1 MGSYFGNIQNA
12 ERTQLRFDK
21 IYSSRKAM
29 EDALAEGDGVFIG
42 RFVLVEYD
50 DNTTPRR
57 YGYLERNIESIS
69 TEEEYIL
76 YMDSSRQ
83 NPYKLTESD
92 KNGYGVFPNDLF
104 YAELGLYFHYFRCI
118 NKTTPDGKAL
128 FKSIYASY
136 SDENLTDYEL
146 NYKHDK
152 DAYPKMPDHGY
163 DATIWR
169 KTLKAGKE
177 TYQLIANLNSEI
189 PSFYIEE
196 DAPSINPIAPHFAP
210 ISTNKSLYL
219 HLPANWGLKIK
230 KAEVQDGKELSDIE
244 VQYDYNEYDPLR
256 NDTERKVEK
265 YAGAI
270 YYNKDGFNSV
280 YNNTDEKTISEISL
294 LPTGTS
300 GKLYYNHRT
309 GNHEE
314 QPDIQEL
321 KFYLPEIGNAVAD
334 LWNIVY
340 GEGEQINPTTKKRNQ
355 DVEWNSTAGLRLVTP
370 DIESGGFT
378 YLKENTETI
387 AGCINSVHDLMG
399 MIVLDATDTP
409 DLLAEDAE
417 INKIYYGNF
426 RADKRK
432 GYFFKDAYYD
442 LEPFPPDMSTE
453 DLQEWIGGRKY
464 VDLIQ
469 FEPNKYYIYTE
480 SNFIIDTNGTPTPN
494 TPYYLLGDGVKV
506 KLKNWNSQDDE
517 IDDPDDPEDPDKPET
532 PSEKIDYYYKDDN
545 HNFIKD
551 ANEQTDETKTYYTV
565 KATRATEPDKNN
577 GLILLWNASDYTID
591 YNFNT
596 ELIDP
601 TELEAMKITGI
612 GEGYFYWDEDNKIL
626 VPLTKDSEYDA
637 EIAKAGHYYYID
649 QFAIA
654 SGVDLGGQISE
665 SLYFINENKT
675 LTSFNK
681 IQDNPDILNKYRVT
695 FLELK
700 DNYYYT
706 EMNPENPPHLEGYEC
721 LHPDANGV
729 WHVSNQLIYWT
740 LEVQQV
746 TNMGEG
752 TENEENPEN
761 PENPEIEE
769 ELIHFYKP
777 GLYFTK
783 SENNDFIISNT
794 VSFDKTKDYW
804 RITHP
809 PTVDDYQLVEITEEQ
824 YNNSFAN
831 GISKK
836 YYIEN
841 EGVFDLSS
849 TPYDKE
855 ASYFIYI
862 PRLVEKDNNNGKW
875 LIDAVK
881 EKFYEPNK
889 YYYFSKKYWKDLIDA
904 GLIMKTA
911 DDEDVV
917 EDYIDEEG
925 RIYYLL
931 NIAYVIEDPSGNL
944 LPGYVW
950 DKNRLPPEEVI
961 LGKRVEKFRWTE
973 LTGFARTLN
982 TINGLILHIN
992 QTFKFNDTITRETD
1006 SVQGCLNK
1014 IKDILKAF
1022 KQMNPQ
1028 ETIIIDEYSNLV
1040 GADIGTIPVNS
1051 YSGAEIVEEDG
1062 LDIQNG
1068 DSIRQALLKL
1078 ETRIKNLEE
1087 RINSLHN

>member
-1 MGSYFGNIQNA
+1 MSSYFGNIQNA

-50 DNTTPRR
+50 DNTTLRR
-57 YGYLERNIESIS
+57 YGYLEKNITNIS
-69 TEEEYIL
+69 TEEEYVL

-92 KNGYGVFPNDLF
+92 ENGYGVFPDDLF
-104 YAELGLYFHYFRCI
+104 YAELGLYFHYFRCT
-118 NKTTPDGKAL
+118 NKTTPEGYAL

-136 SDENLTDYEL
+136 SDDRLTDYEL

-177 TYQLIANLNSEI
+177 TYQFIASLNSEI
-189 PSFYIEE
+189 PSFYVEE
-196 DAPSINPIAPHFAP
+196 DAPAMNPIAPHFSP
-210 ISTNKSLYL
+210 ISTNKNLYF

-230 KAEVQDGKELSDIE
+230 KAETVNDKKLSDVD
-244 VQYDYNEYDPLR
+244 VQYNYIEYDPVK
-256 NDTERKVEK
+256 NDTEEK
-265 YAGAI
+265 NEEYAGAI
-270 YYNKDGFNSV
+270 YYNKDGFDSV
-280 YNNTDEKTISEISL
+280 YNNIDEKTISEISL
-294 LPTGTS
+294 LPTGRS
-300 GKLYYNHRT
+300 GKLYYNHQT
-309 GNHEE
+309 NMHEE
-314 QPDIQEL
+314 QDDIQEL
-321 KFYLPEIGNAVAD
+321 KFYLPEIGNAVAN

-355 DVEWNSTAGLRLVTP
+355 DMEWNSTAGLRLVTP
-370 DIESGGFT
+370 DTESGGFT
-378 YLKENTETI
+378 YLKENVETI
-387 AGCINSVHDLMG
+387 AGCVNSVHDLMG

-409 DLLAEDAE
+409 DLSAEEAE

-426 RADKRK
+426 RPDKRK

-442 LEPFPPDMSTE
+442 LEPFPPEMSNE
-453 DLQEWIGGRKY
+453 ELQEWLGGRNY
-464 VDLIQ
+464 IDLVQ

-480 SNFIIDTNGTPTPN
+480 NNFIIDTNGTPTSN
-494 TPYYLLGDGVKV
+494 TPYYLLGDGVKI
-506 KLKNWNSQDDE
+506 KLKNWNSKDDE
-517 IDDPDDPEDPDKPET
+517 PENPDIPV
-532 PSEKIDYYYKDDN
+532 EKIDYYYKDN
-545 HNFIKD
+545 EHNFIKD
-551 ANEQTDETKTYYTV
+551 TNNQTDETKTYYTV
-565 KATRATEPDKNN
+565 TATQATEP
-577 GLILLWNASDYTID
+577 GLVLLWEASNYFID
-591 YNFNT
+591 HNFDP

-601 TELEAMKITGI
+601 TELSAMKITGV
-612 GEGYFYWDEDNKIL
+612 GNGYFYWDEENKIL
-626 VPLTKDSEYDA
+626 VPLTKDSEYDVK
-637 EIAKAGHYYYID
+637 IAAAGRYYYID
-649 QFAIA
+649 KFAIA
-654 SGVDLGGQISE
+654 SGIDLSGQTSE
-665 SLYFINENKT
+665 SLYFINEDKT

-681 IQDNPDILNKYRVT
+681 IQDDPDILNKYKIT

-706 EMNPENPPHLEGYEC
+706 KMNPENEPYLEGYEC
-721 LHPDANGV
+721 LHPDEKGD
-729 WHVSNQLIYWT
+729 WHISNQLIYWT

-752 TENEENPEN
+752 IDGNGKEPDQ
-761 PENPEIEE
+761 PEIEE

-783 SENNDFIISNT
+783 SENNDFIISNAL
-794 VSFDKTKDYW
+794 SFDKTKDYW

-809 PTVDDYQLVEITEEQ
+809 PTADDYQLVKITEEQ
-824 YNNSFAN
+824 YNNSFVN
-831 GISKK
+831 DISEK

-841 EGVFDLSS
+841 EGIFNLSS
-849 TPYDKE
+849 EPYDEETPY
-855 ASYFIYI
+855 FICI
-862 PRLVEKDNNNGKW
+862 PRLVEKDNDNGKW

-889 YYYFSKKYWKDLIDA
+889 YYYFSKKRWKDLIDQ
-904 GLIMKTA
+904 GIIMKTV

-917 EDYIDEEG
+917 EEYIDEKG

-931 NIAYVIEDPSGNL
+931 NIAYVMEDPSGNL
-944 LPGYVW
+944 SPGYVW
-950 DKNRLPPEEVI
+950 DKNRLPPEEVV

-992 QTFKFNDTITRETD
+992 QTFKFNDKITRETD

-1062 LDIQNG
+1062 LDIQDG

-1078 ETRIKNLEE
+1078 ETRIKNLEG